1 MFLSHTFEFV
11 FFGSQWNLLDAH
23 NVNRNFE
30 FFRKK
35 NYLQFF
41 FQRKF
46 LWYLTWF
53 NFCNSI
59 LYFVCAELYFLL
71 ETLKFS
77 LWENVIITRPTFCY
91 AWSFFE
97 CWIWGKIIKNKVLT
111 RNDFSFK
118 YIDSGEFMPISW
130 KWTDLQNCLGAL
142 ISWSSYRIKSDQG
155 MNRNYFQSGLTGGWD
170 TLKPSQNNNELGKN
184 LSWVEAN
191 STEIIFLYNICI
203 TKVDITII
211 ITVMVKI
218 FGKLK
223 AMKFFQVWTVRY
235 YYPLSQTSRRQQ

>member
-1 MFLSHTFEFV
+1 M
-11 FFGSQWNLLDAH
+11 
-23 NVNRNFE
+23 
-30 FFRKK
+30 
-35 NYLQFF
+35 
-41 FQRKF
+41 
-46 LWYLTWF
+46 
-53 NFCNSI
+53 
-59 LYFVCAELYFLL
+59 
-71 ETLKFS
+71 
-77 LWENVIITRPTFCY
+77 
-91 AWSFFE
+91 
-97 CWIWGKIIKNKVLT
+97 T

-118 YIDSGEFMPISW
+118 YIDSGEFIAISW
-130 KWTDLQNCLGAL
+130 KWTDLRNCLGAL

>member
-1 MFLSHTFEFV
+1 M
-11 FFGSQWNLLDAH
+11 
-23 NVNRNFE
+23 
-30 FFRKK
+30 K
-35 NYLQFF
+35 
-41 FQRKF
+41 
-46 LWYLTWF
+46 
-53 NFCNSI
+53 
-59 LYFVCAELYFLL
+59 
-71 ETLKFS
+71 TLKIS

-118 YIDSGEFMPISW
+118 YIDFGEFMPISW
-130 KWTDLQNCLGAL
+130 KWTDLRNCLGAL

-155 MNRNYFQSGLTGGWD
+155 MSRNYFQSGLTGGWD

-191 STEIIFLYNICI
+191 SSEIRFLYNSFI
-203 TKVDITII
+203 TKVDITFI

-223 AMKFFQVWTVRY
+223 AMKFSSSMNSKILLSTQSNKQEATVKAWTKADRPVVR
-235 YYPLSQTSRRQQ
+235 LESSTIARVFSL